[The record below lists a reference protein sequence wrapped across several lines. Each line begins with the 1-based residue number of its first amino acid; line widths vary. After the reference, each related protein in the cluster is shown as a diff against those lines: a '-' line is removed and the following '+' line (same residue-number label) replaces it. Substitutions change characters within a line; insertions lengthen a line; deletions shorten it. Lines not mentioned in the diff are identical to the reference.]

1 LGLLS
6 TSVVYGFCLSL
17 MKDHF
22 LHRDLVLFVLLQYV
36 LDLSDFDLSGS
47 SFWSASHFCLLLHWP
62 ALCLAL
68 DSFCRGCFFFY
79 YWTCLGLQPG
89 PEFVFAASVFRVR
102 ASFNLVQRHW
112 VSHGFGVSVSL
123 PVYLDFQFLVPASQG
138 DGGPAVHWVTLL
150 LGVCSSVVFFGKFL
164 VCESLQRDSGIA
176 LELPD

>member
-68 DSFCRGCFFFY
+68 DSFCRGCFFS
-79 YWTCLGLQPG
+79 LLLNLPRS
-89 PEFVFAASVFRVR
+89 AAWSGVR
-102 ASFNLVQRHW
+102 FCCFCFPSPCKFQSCPAALSFSW
-112 VSHGFGVSVSL
+112 IWSVSQSTGVL
-123 PVYLDFQFLVPASQG
+123 GFSVSGVLGFSVSGSASQG
-138 DGGPAVHWVTLL
+138 DGGPAVH
-150 LGVCSSVVFFGKFL
+150 
-164 VCESLQRDSGIA
+164 
-176 LELPD
+176 